1 MFDYCITCCS
11 TADMPPEYFKK
22 RDIPFACFH
31 FQMDGKDY
39 CDDLGKS
46 ISFDEFYKRIADG
59 AMPTTSQVSVGE
71 YVALF
76 EPILKNGQDILH
88 LSLSSGISGSINS
101 ARLAQGKLL
110 EAYPKR
116 KIIVVDS
123 LAASSG
129 YGMLVDTAWEMRASG
144 ASIDDVCH
152 WLKENKLNLHHW
164 FFSTDLQHYKRGGRI
179 SATSATVGT
188 ILSICPLMNMNSSG
202 ELKVRKK
209 VQGKK
214 HVMQE
219 IVRMM
224 TQHARNGSEYNGK
237 CFISN
242 SACYNDAE
250 MVAGLI
256 KERFHNINGEILIN
270 SVGTVIGSHTGP
282 GTVAL
287 FFWGDKRED

>member
-1 MFDYCITCCS
+1 MFNYCITCCS
-11 TADMPPEYFKK
+11 TADMPLEYFNKNE
-22 RDIPFACFH
+22 IPFACFH
-31 FQMDGKDY
+31 FQMDGKEY

-46 ISFDEFYKRIADG
+46 ISFDEFYKRIDNG

-71 YVALF
+71 YIALF
-76 EPILKNGQDILH
+76 EPILKNGKDILH
-88 LSLSSGISGSINS
+88 ISLSSGISGSINS

-110 EAYPKR
+110 EVYSNR

-129 YGMLVDTAWEMRASG
+129 YGMLVDKALEMRASG
-144 ASIDDVCH
+144 ASIDDVCN

-164 FFSTDLQHYKRGGRI
+164 FFSTDLRHYKRGGRI
-179 SATSATVGT
+179 SAASATVGT
-188 ILSICPLMNMNSSG
+188 ILSICPLMNMNSKG
-202 ELKVRKK
+202 ELKIRKK

-219 IVRMM
+219 IVRVMA
-224 TQHARNGSEYNGK
+224 QHAQNGPEYNGK

-250 MVAGLI
+250 TVAGLI
-256 KERFHNINGEILIN
+256 KERFQNLDGDVLIN
-270 SVGTVIGSHTGP
+270 SIGTGIGSHTGP

-287 FFWGDKRED
+287 FFWGDKRAD

>member
-1 MFDYCITCCS
+1 MFNYCITCCS
-11 TADMPPEYFKK
+11 TADMPLEYFNKN
-22 RDIPFACFH
+22 DIPFACFH
-31 FQMDGKDY
+31 FQMDGKEY

-46 ISFDEFYKRIADG
+46 ISFDEFYKRIDNG

-71 YVALF
+71 YIALF
-76 EPILKNGQDILH
+76 EPILKNGKDILH
-88 LSLSSGISGSINS
+88 ISLSSGISGSINS

-110 EAYPKR
+110 EVYSNR

-129 YGMLVDTAWEMRASG
+129 YGMLVDKALEMRASG
-144 ASIDDVCH
+144 ASIDDVCN

-164 FFSTDLQHYKRGGRI
+164 FFSTDLRHYKRGGRI
-179 SATSATVGT
+179 SAASATVGT
-188 ILSICPLMNMNSSG
+188 ILSICPLMNMNSKG
-202 ELKVRKK
+202 ELKIRKK

-219 IVRMM
+219 IVRVMA
-224 TQHARNGSEYNGK
+224 QHAQNGPEYNGK

-256 KERFHNINGEILIN
+256 KERFQNLDGDVLIN
-270 SVGTVIGSHTGP
+270 SIGTGIGSHTGP

-287 FFWGDKRED
+287 FFWGDRRID

>member
-1 MFDYCITCCS
+1 
-11 TADMPPEYFKK
+11 MPSEYFQK

-39 CDDLGKS
+39 CDDLGQS
-46 ISFDEFYKRIADG
+46 IPFGEFYKRIDDG
-59 AMPTTSQVSVGE
+59 AMPTTSQISVGE
-71 YVALF
+71 YIALF
-76 EPILKNGQDILH
+76 EPILKKGRDILH

-110 EAYPKR
+110 ETYPNR

-129 YGMLVDTAWEMRASG
+129 YGMLVDAAWEMRNSG
-144 ASIDDVCH
+144 ASIDDICN

-164 FFSTDLQHYKRGGRI
+164 FFSTDLKHYKRGGRI
-179 SATSATVGT
+179 SAASATVGT
-188 ILSICPLMNMNSSG
+188 ILSICPLMNMNSKG
-202 ELKVRKK
+202 ELKIRKK

-219 IVRMM
+219 IVRTMA
-224 TQHARNGSEYNGK
+224 QHARNGTQYNGK

-256 KERFHNINGEILIN
+256 KERFHNLDGDVLIN
-270 SVGTVIGSHTGP
+270 SIGTGIGSHTGT

-287 FFWGDKRED
+287 FFWGDKRGD